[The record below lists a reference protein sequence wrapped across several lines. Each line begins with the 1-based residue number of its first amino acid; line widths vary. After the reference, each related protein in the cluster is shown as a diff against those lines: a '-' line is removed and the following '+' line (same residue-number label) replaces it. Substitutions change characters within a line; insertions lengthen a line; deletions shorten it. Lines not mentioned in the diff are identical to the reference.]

1 MRTYLTFTLR
11 GCKGIPLA
19 VAVVGS
25 FVMGGAGGD
34 VAQAGQASPAFE
46 AASVKPTSPY
56 TTTGRLTGG
65 PGTDSPGQFIAT
77 NVTLG
82 LLLLKAYDLKSYQL
96 IGPSLIDRNKYD
108 IFAKIPPGTT
118 KANINMMLQKL
129 LAERFGMTV
138 HRERR
143 NLSLYELVVAKGGP
157 KLRERSKA
165 PDEAPAGTDAPSL
178 ARKVRVGKDDIP
190 VPLPGARV
198 MMSFPEKGVQHVTA
212 RGQTLAEL
220 IRLLEREIGR
230 PLVDGTGLAGTYDFD
245 LSYAMRPASG
255 AAAASSAAS
264 PGAAA
269 QTTVSDPAPALFDAL
284 VEQLGLRIASK
295 KGSVEVLVVDK
306 VNKMPTGN

>member
-1 MRTYLTFTLR
+1 MRTYITPNLR
-11 GCKGIPLA
+11 GRKWIPLA
-19 VAVVGS
+19 VAVLGS
-25 FVMGGAGGD
+25 IVRGEAGGD
-34 VAQAGQASPAFE
+34 IGQPGQALPAFE

-108 IFAKIPPGTT
+108 IFAKIPSGATT
-118 KANINMMLQKL
+118 ANINLMLQKL

-143 NLSLYELVVAKGGP
+143 SLSLYELVVAKGGP

-165 PDEAPAGTDAPSL
+165 LDEAPAGTVAPSPAKNL
-178 ARKVRVGKDDIP
+178 RVGKEGIP
-190 VPLPGARV
+190 VPLPSARV
-198 MMSFPEKGVQHVTA
+198 MMSFPEKGVQRVTA

-230 PLVDGTGLAGTYDFD
+230 PVVDGTGLAGTYDFD

-255 AAAASSAAS
+255 AAPTSSAGS
-264 PGAAA
+264 SEPSV
-269 QTTVSDPAPALFDAL
+269 QTTVNDPAPALFDAL

-306 VNKMPTGN
+306 VNKTPTGN